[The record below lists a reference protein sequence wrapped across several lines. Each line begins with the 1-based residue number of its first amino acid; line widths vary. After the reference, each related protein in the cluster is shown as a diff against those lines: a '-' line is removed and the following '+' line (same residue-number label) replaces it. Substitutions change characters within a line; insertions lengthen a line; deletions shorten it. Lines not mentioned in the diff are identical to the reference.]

1 MGPRTAEENTKA
13 FSDIFAEAGLRIT
26 AQSNLKVVNVLDITL
41 NPPNG
46 KHYPYRKHDNPP
58 LYINT
63 QSNHAPSIIKQLPAT
78 ISNRILSISCD
89 STEFDKVAPV
99 YNNALRSRGFTE
111 RLNYIQPDQQRK
123 RRNRPRK
130 TLWFNPPYSM
140 NVQTNIGRHFL
151 QLVDKH
157 FPNGHVLYKIFN
169 SGNCKV
175 SHSCMDNLATIIKKQ
190 KSLNQ
195 MRIPSTRNAIA
206 QKSPNARWMGNV
218 WHSIVYKATVTL
230 TNREPKAYIGMT
242 ESNFKS
248 RFLNHK
254 QSFNNKQY
262 SSSTAL
268 SKYIRELKESNDEY
282 SINWSIIKRV
292 NAYKAGAKHY
302 NLCLA
307 DKSIIL
313 NKRSLS

>member
-123 RRNRPRK
+123 RRN
-130 TLWFNPPYSM
+130 
-140 NVQTNIGRHFL
+140 VQTNIGRHFL

-157 FPNGHVLYKIFN
+157 FPNGHVPYKIYN
-169 SGNCKV
+169 RGNCKV
-175 SHSCMDNLATIIKKQ
+175 S
-190 KSLNQ
+190 
-195 MRIPSTRNAIA
+195 
-206 QKSPNARWMGNV
+206 
-218 WHSIVYKATVTL
+218 
-230 TNREPKAYIGMT
+230 
-242 ESNFKS
+242 
-248 RFLNHK
+248 
-254 QSFNNKQY
+254 Y
-262 SSSTAL
+262 SWITWLL
-268 SKYIRELKESNDEY
+268 S
-282 SINWSIIKRV
+282 
-292 NAYKAGAKHY
+292 
-302 NLCLA
+302 
-307 DKSIIL
+307 
-313 NKRSLS
+313 